1 MVDPYKWG
9 YTNIDPDDK
18 GHFIWDNGYLNF
30 KQACKI
36 KKEMTN
42 RFKNHNHF
50 NAHQLSRVFNMGF
63 DMETVKST
71 PAAEFRKKYGSIK
84 AQSKNVLR
92 KKQEYLEMLYA
103 I

>member
-1 MVDPYKWG
+1 M
-9 YTNIDPDDK
+9 
-18 GHFIWDNGYLNF
+18 L
-30 KQACKI
+30 
-36 KKEMTN
+36 E
-42 RFKNHNHF
+42 
-50 NAHQLSRVFNMGF
+50 LFNMGF

>member
-1 MVDPYKWG
+1 
-9 YTNIDPDDK
+9 
-18 GHFIWDNGYLNF
+18 
-30 KQACKI
+30 
-36 KKEMTN
+36 
-42 RFKNHNHF
+42 
-50 NAHQLSRVFNMGF
+50 MGF